1 MRPSPISSTVSY
13 AIAATA
19 DARYA
24 DIVDGKLYLFV
35 NAPIL
40 AKYKE
45 DPKRVI
51 AGAVAKRPEIVHT
64 PVNEL

>member
-24 DIVDGKLYLFV
+24 DIVDRKLHLFV
-35 NAPIL
+35 NAAIL
-40 AKYKE
+40 AKYQE
-45 DPKRVI
+45 APK
-51 AGAVAKRPEIVHT
+51 
-64 PVNEL
+64 